1 MAFFELPP
9 RGEEPEPS
17 PAPVWAGPPSNVLG
31 AAVPLRLVLVRTSR
45 LAIAITDASAYP
57 TGLSFTLSLRM
68 REAAVDYR
76 FDPFGHQFMGGLP
89 GSPQTPD
96 ATGLPPELF
105 RFGVQYADGRKATTV
120 GNSFS
125 SDAEPQGPILLPG
138 GGGGGAHE
146 WDQSYWLWPLPPAGP
161 LAFVCEWPAH
171 EVALTRA
178 EIDTSLIL
186 EAAARAETLW
196 EESPTQDEPGG
207 GGVSWRL
214 YGQGAV

>member
-1 MAFFELPP
+1 
-9 RGEEPEPS
+9 
-17 PAPVWAGPPSNVLG
+17 
-31 AAVPLRLVLVRTSR
+31 
-45 LAIAITDASAYP
+45 
-57 TGLSFTLSLRM
+57 
-68 REAAVDYR
+68 
-76 FDPFGHQFMGGLP
+76 MGGLP

-96 ATGLPPELF
+96 STGLPPELF

-120 GNSFS
+120 GNPFS
-125 SDAEPQGPILLPG
+125 ADAEPQGPILLPG
-138 GGGGGAHE
+138 SGGGGARE

-196 EESPTQDEPGG
+196 DESPTQDERGWGRRILAPLRPRRR
-207 GGVSWRL
+207 VTPTRSPSYPWRNVRSSPAS
-214 YGQGAV
+214 QVRTART